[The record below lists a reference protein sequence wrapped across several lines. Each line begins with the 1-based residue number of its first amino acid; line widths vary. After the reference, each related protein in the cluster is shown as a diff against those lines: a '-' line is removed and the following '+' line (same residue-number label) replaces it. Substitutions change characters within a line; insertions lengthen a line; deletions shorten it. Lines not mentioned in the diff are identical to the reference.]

1 MLNYTKHTLS
11 KVESLLTEQKYIIR
25 YERGSF
31 TSGYCLVEDRKI
43 AILNKF
49 FDIPARINCLLDI
62 LSSIEV
68 DESLYGEKQLAF
80 YKQALKHLL
89 QQTSEVS
96 KESNP
101 EAESVAA

>member
-11 KVESLLTEQKYIIR
+11 KVEALLTEQKYIIR

-49 FDIPARINCLLDI
+49 FDTPARINCLLDI
-62 LSSIEV
+62 LTSIDV
-68 DESLYGEKQLAF
+68 DETQYEEKQLAF
-80 YKQALKHLL
+80 YKQAMKHLL
-89 QQTSEVS
+89 QQDDKAAEDSIQESE
-96 KESNP
+96 
-101 EAESVAA
+101 AAIA

>member
-11 KVESLLTEQKYIIR
+11 KVEALLSEQEYIIR

-49 FDIPARINCLLDI
+49 FDTPARINCLLDI
-62 LSSIEV
+62 LTSIEV
-68 DESLYGEKQLAF
+68 DESRYEEKQLAF
-80 YKQALKHLL
+80 YKQAMKHVL
-89 QQTSEVS
+89 QNIEQATEGT
-96 KESNP
+96 KLET
-101 EAESVAA
+101 EAAVA